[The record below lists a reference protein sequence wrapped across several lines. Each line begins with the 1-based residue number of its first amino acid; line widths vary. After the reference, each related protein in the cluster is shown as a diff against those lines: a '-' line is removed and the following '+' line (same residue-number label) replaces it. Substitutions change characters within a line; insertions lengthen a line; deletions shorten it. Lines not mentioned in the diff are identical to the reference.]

1 MFNVRFEIEFTK
13 IVDIVLK
20 QKLFVLILATSISI
34 ITALYLNIKSPIYET
49 TLHIRIP
56 ESQQRVA
63 LGKKIVLEL
72 SSLYDCEVIPIKKIR
87 GMFSVYSG
95 LFKVTTF
102 NTSDELSM
110 KDMKK
115 IIEYINIFNS
125 EIETT
130 IVDKLDDIEKK
141 IKLQDNGLKEG
152 LVKLSGASHED
163 AINKY
168 LYESYMFSKEKQKL
182 EDKKFKI
189 KSNINKLDKYKIII
203 GDVKSQIQNTNRRK
217 IIIIITSLIIGLVL
231 SILILVFRQFITKS
245 K

>member
-1 MFNVRFEIEFTK
+1 MKSEIEFGEMLN
-13 IVDIVLK
+13 IILK

-115 IIEYINIFNS
+115 IIEYINM
-125 EIETT
+125 T
-130 IVDKLDDIEKK
+130 
-141 IKLQDNGLKEG
+141 
-152 LVKLSGASHED
+152 
-163 AINKY
+163 
-168 LYESYMFSKEKQKL
+168 
-182 EDKKFKI
+182 
-189 KSNINKLDKYKIII
+189 III
-203 GDVKSQIQNTNRRK
+203 FYFS
-217 IIIIITSLIIGLVL
+217 
-231 SILILVFRQFITKS
+231 
-245 K
+245 